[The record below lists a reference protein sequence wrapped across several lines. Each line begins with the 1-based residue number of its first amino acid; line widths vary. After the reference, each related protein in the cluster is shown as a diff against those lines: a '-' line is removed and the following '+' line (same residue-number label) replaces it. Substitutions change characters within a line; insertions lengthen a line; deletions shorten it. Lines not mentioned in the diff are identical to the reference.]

1 MEDNNKD
8 NGNNKDDNN
17 YNIRV
22 SRIWDMI
29 ETWGFCEDIKDING
43 INLMMMMTMRRMT
56 MRWRITTRMTTTTRT
71 TIMIRVSQVWD

>member
-1 MEDNNKD
+1 
-8 NGNNKDDNN
+8 
-17 YNIRV
+17 
-22 SRIWDMI
+22 MI
-29 ETWGFCEDIKDING
+29 ETWGFCEDING

>member
-8 NGNNKDDNN
+8 KDNNKDDNN

-43 INLMMMMTMRRMT
+43 INLMMMMMMMRM
-56 MRWRITTRMTTTTRT
+56 
-71 TIMIRVSQVWD
+71 IMIMMMMMMIISLSKREERFI